1 VKQIISI
8 ILSIFLLV
16 SSTGITYAQHYCG
29 ELIMME
35 KLTFNEAQLSCGMA
49 MVDDACGDENEE
61 DHECCADQYTTIS
74 TDDNFAHAT
83 YDFVLND
90 TFAAAF
96 ISVFVLEQTL
106 SNKQELFQYSE
117 YNPPPILKNIPVLYE
132 TFLI

>member
-29 ELIMME
+29 EFM
-35 KLTFNEAQLSCGMA
+35 

-61 DHECCADQYTTIS
+61 GHDCCADQYTTIS

-90 TFAAAF
+90 TFVAGF
-96 ISVFVLEQTL
+96 ISVFVLEQVL
-106 SNKQELFQYSE
+106 SSKQELLQYSE
-117 YNPPPILKNIPVLYE
+117 YNPPPVLKNIQVLYE